1 VAPKLVLVGAPASG
15 KSKLAK
21 RLGGLIGLS
30 VVDTDKIVT
39 RDHGP
44 IPEIFENVGEAG
56 FRSLERSA
64 VVEALA
70 SEGIVSLGGGAVIDP
85 DTRADLRGIPVALIT
100 ISQEAVASRLTPGK
114 RPLLPEG
121 VASWAALVAE
131 REPWYQEVSDRSF
144 DTSSTP
150 LDTVA
155 RDIAQWLKEVSP

>member
-1 VAPKLVLVGAPASG
+1 MAPKLVLVGAPASG

-64 VVEALA
+64 VVEALG

-100 ISQEAVASRLTPGK
+100 ISQAAVASTDEARALDFK
-114 RPLLPEG
+114 NAEFWQPLE
-121 VASWAALVAE
+121 E
-131 REPWYQEVSDRSF
+131 
-144 DTSSTP
+144 
-150 LDTVA
+150 
-155 RDIAQWLKEVSP
+155 AQGDG

>member
-1 VAPKLVLVGAPASG
+1 MAPKLVLVGAPASG

-64 VVEALA
+64 VWKRSRVKESCHSAEAL
-70 SEGIVSLGGGAVIDP
+70 
-85 DTRADLRGIPVALIT
+85 
-100 ISQEAVASRLTPGK
+100 
-114 RPLLPEG
+114 
-121 VASWAALVAE
+121 
-131 REPWYQEVSDRSF
+131 
-144 DTSSTP
+144 
-150 LDTVA
+150 
-155 RDIAQWLKEVSP
+155 